1 MSKQSNSDRNKSKRA
16 ALQRESEARYRTLL
30 EINNSIISTFTLND
44 LLLKISKAIIDKLP
58 FDYSSISLY
67 KVEKDVLE
75 LHSFGEKIPL
85 SPGSELPRKGSHV
98 GWVFENKRILIAND
112 LSKEQ
117 KFTTDKLL
125 QEVGIASYIITPL
138 ISREKIIGT
147 LNLGFYM
154 PNDFKECD
162 TDFLS
167 LVSKQIALA
176 VDNAKSH
183 ERIEKLKKQ
192 NELILNSAGE
202 GIYGLDSN
210 GITTFV
216 NPAAAQMIGWELEEL
231 IGKPQHQ
238 ILHHTKPDG
247 TPYPNTECPIYAAFK
262 DGKIHSVKNEVFWR
276 KDGSSFPVEYVSTP
290 IWEYGNLVGAVVV
303 FRDVTNEKI
312 AEEKL
317 RKAYLEVERLKNKL
331 QQENL
336 YLQEEIKFEHN
347 FEEIVGESKV
357 IKDVLRQV
365 EMVAGTDS
373 TVLIRGETG
382 TGKER
387 IARAI
392 HNNSSRRDR
401 PLVKVNCPA
410 IPSGLIESELFGHEK
425 GAFTGAL
432 TKKIGKFELADGGTI
447 FLDELGDLPL
457 DAQAKLLR
465 VLQEREFERVG
476 SIETRNVDVRVIAAT
491 NRDLESAVKE
501 GKFRADLYYRLNVFP
516 IVVPALAK
524 RKEDIPLLATY
535 FTQKYAN
542 KLGKAIKSISEENIE
557 ALKNYSWPGNIREL
571 ENIVE
576 RAVIVSTG
584 ETLNIDKNLFDS
596 SLESSFNDNELSNLE
611 DNEREHIIK
620 VLNKTKWQIYG
631 EKGAAKILGI
641 NPSTLRSR
649 MDKLGIKKEIKL
661 L

>member
-1 MSKQSNSDRNKSKRA
+1 M
-16 ALQRESEARYRTLL
+16 L